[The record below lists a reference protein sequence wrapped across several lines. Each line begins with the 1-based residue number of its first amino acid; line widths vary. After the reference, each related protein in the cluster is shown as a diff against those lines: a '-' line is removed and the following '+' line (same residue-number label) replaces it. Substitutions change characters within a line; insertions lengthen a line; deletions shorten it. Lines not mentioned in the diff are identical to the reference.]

1 MSNKTEEETLNL
13 IIGELENKLDNKTV
27 EMLDNN
33 TSTDILSILN
43 RTQEVTDEELAE
55 KSGMRLNVV
64 RKILYKLYDNR
75 LASYRRVRDKNTG
88 WFIYFWKLN
97 PERIF
102 TLVRKKKTL
111 VLKHLKERLAY
122 EKENTFYKCNE
133 ENNSRFTFDEAMEIA
148 FRCPKCGKPLKH
160 QKNRK
165 MIRVLQSQI
174 KKLEKDL

>member
-1 MSNKTEEETLNL
+1 MSDKTQDETLNL
-13 IIGELENKLDNKTV
+13 IIGELENKLDNKTA

-33 TSTDILSILN
+33 TSTDILNILN
-43 RTQEVTDEELAE
+43 RAQEVTDEELAE

-122 EKENTFYKCNE
+122 EKENTFYQCKE
-133 ENNSRFTFDEAMEIA
+133 DNNSRFTFDEAMEIT
-148 FRCPKCGKPLKH
+148 FRCPKCGNPLKH
-160 QKNRK
+160 QKNTR
-165 MIRVLQSQI
+165 MIRVLQNQI
-174 KKLEKDL
+174 KKLERDL

>member
-1 MSNKTEEETLNL
+1 LSDKTEEDTLNL
-13 IIGELENKLDNKTV
+13 IVGELENKLDDKTIG
-27 EMLDNN
+27 ELDDS

-43 RTQEVTDEELAE
+43 GTEEVTDEQLAE

-88 WFIYFWKLN
+88 WFVYFWKLN

-111 VLKHLKERLAY
+111 VLQHLRERLAH
-122 EKENTFYKCNE
+122 EEENTFYQCDEDNS
-133 ENNSRFTFDEAMEIA
+133 SRFTFDEAMEIA
-148 FRCPKCGKPLKH
+148 FRCPKCGGPLKH

-165 MIRVLQSQI
+165 LIRVLKQKI
-174 KKLEKDL
+174 KALEKDL